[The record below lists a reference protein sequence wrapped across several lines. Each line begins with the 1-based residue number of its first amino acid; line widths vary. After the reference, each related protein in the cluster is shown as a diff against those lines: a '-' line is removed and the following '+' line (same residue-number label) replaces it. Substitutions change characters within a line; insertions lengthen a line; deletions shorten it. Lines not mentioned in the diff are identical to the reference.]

1 MGHLLENLL
10 HFGRLLR
17 RLGVDAGPS
26 SMLLAVEA
34 LRSVQIGRRRQV
46 QSTLR
51 AVLVRRAEDLPAFDA
66 AFRAFWRAPG
76 RGKTELDL
84 RALGEDA
91 RFGEPHVE
99 LASLG
104 GDDAGAAEVAER
116 VERIELRTYSGVEA
130 LRQKDFG
137 EMTAEELAEAA
148 LLLQRL
154 AWRPA
159 ERRSRR
165 WRAGEGGAVD
175 LRRLVRESLRRE
187 EPAALP
193 RRSRKRRRRPL
204 VLLCDVSGSMERYS
218 RMLLQLSYSLTS
230 GLERVEAFLFATR
243 LTRIT
248 RDLQRRRLDL
258 ARLSTRV
265 PDWSGGTRIGEALH
279 AFHVEWA
286 RRALTRGPVVLLVSD
301 GWDRGDPA
309 QLRREM
315 ARLQRSCHRL
325 IWLNPL
331 LGSPEYEPLTR
342 GMQAALPYVDDFLP
356 AHNLASL
363 EDLADRLNDLEGGL
377 NRWSSKP
384 STHSPRTLRKSTIH

>member
-17 RLGVDAGPS
+17 RLGMDSGPS
-26 SMLLAVEA
+26 SMLLAAEA
-34 LRSVQIGRRRQV
+34 LGRVEIGRRREV
-46 QSTLR
+46 QSALR

-76 RGKTELDL
+76 RGKTLLDL

-99 LASLG
+99 LASLS
-104 GDDAGAAEVAER
+104 GDDGGTGEAAER

-130 LRQKDFG
+130 LREMDFG
-137 EMTAEELAEAA
+137 EMTAEELAQAA
-148 LLLQRL
+148 LLLQKL
-154 AWRPA
+154 SWRPA

-165 WRAGEGGAVD
+165 WRPGEGRSVD

-218 RMLLQLSYSLTS
+218 RMLLRLAYSLTS

-248 RDLQRRRLDL
+248 HDLQRRRLDL

-301 GWDRGDPA
+301 GWDRGDPDG
-309 QLRREM
+309 LRREM

-331 LGSPEYEPLTR
+331 LGSPAYEPLTR

-356 AHNLASL
+356 VHNLASL
-363 EDLADRLNDLEGGL
+363 EDLADRLNHLEGEPKIWNSRL
-377 NRWSSKP
+377 
-384 STHSPRTLRKSTIH
+384 STHSPQTPRQSTIH